1 MQRENKDEVLEDVMP
16 DEDIDLIFSL
26 TVNIQL
32 LNLNNFITIGGNQR
46 DTQRA

>member
-1 MQRENKDEVLEDVMP
+1 MAFRVQRENKDEVLEDVMP

-32 LNLNNFITIGGNQR
+32 LNPNNFITIGGNQ
-46 DTQRA
+46 

>member
-1 MQRENKDEVLEDVMP
+1 MAFRVQRENKDEVLEDVMP

-32 LNLNNFITIGGNQR
+32 LNLNNFITIGGNQ
-46 DTQRA
+46 

>member
-1 MQRENKDEVLEDVMP
+1 VAFRVQRENKDEVLEDVMP

-32 LNLNNFITIGGNQR
+32 LNLNNFITIGGNQ
-46 DTQRA
+46 